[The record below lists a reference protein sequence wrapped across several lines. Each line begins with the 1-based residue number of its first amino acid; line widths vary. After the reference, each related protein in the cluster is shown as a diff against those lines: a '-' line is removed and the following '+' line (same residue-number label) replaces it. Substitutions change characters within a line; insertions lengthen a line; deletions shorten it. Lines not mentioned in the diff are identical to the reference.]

1 MLTRAAHPDDQATLA
16 RGLAALAPRDAAGAR
31 LIAAA
36 AARLLGPSTLRFD
49 PSGVAWSEAVEA
61 LAERMGEAEARL
73 FTAKAAARLLDPV
86 TWSKFGFANQAT
98 QGQALAKMMDRLG
111 KGQAGPLAEKAAAAL
126 LASLALAQADTQGM
140 LSQAVAAVA
149 AHLDEPRRR
158 QVAAAA
164 LDRLVA
170 ELDRTA
176 KRHQEGAPALALA
189 ALAPCL
195 DEAQALRAAAILR
208 DAMARAAYPYPR
220 GQIGLAMVSVAAR
233 LDEAHAGPAV
243 AAVCA
248 RLVDDLLP
256 TPFRRDRRYFE
267 PAAAALQALTEKLDR
282 QGLVDL
288 LKRPTCVGEVR
299 LLILRQAERKTGQK
313 FADLWALVDWL
324 AANDPAVDLLRPPE
338 RP

>member
-1 MLTRAAHPDDQATLA
+1 V
-16 RGLAALAPRDAAGAR
+16 
-31 LIAAA
+31 
-36 AARLLGPSTLRFD
+36 RFD
-49 PSGVAWSEAVEA
+49 PNGVEWGEAVEA

-73 FTAKAAARLLDPV
+73 FTAKAAARLLDPLIQG
-86 TWSKFGFANQAT
+86 KFGFPNQAS
-98 QGQALAKMMDRLG
+98 QAQALAKMMDRLG

-126 LASLALAQADTQGM
+126 LASLARANTDTQQM

-176 KRHQEGAPALALA
+176 KRHQEDAPALALA
-189 ALAPCL
+189 ALTPCL

-208 DAMARAAYPYPR
+208 DAMARATYPYPR
-220 GQIGLAMVSVAAR
+220 GQIGLAVAAVAAR
-233 LDEAHAGPAV
+233 LDEGSARPAV
-243 AAVCA
+243 AVVSA
-248 RLVDDLLP
+248 RLVDDLLQS
-256 TPFRRDRRYFE
+256 PFRRDRRYVA
-267 PAAAALQALTEKLDR
+267 PAAVALQALTEKLDR

-288 LKRPTCVGEVR
+288 LKRPACGGEVR
-299 LLILRQAERKTGQK
+299 VLLLRQAERKTGQK

-324 AANDPAVDLLRPPE
+324 AANDPTVDLLRPPE